1 MLYKETLLYSKMSIE
16 LQDVD
21 AKKYK
26 VKYTRR
32 RSLRESIVQVT
43 SAPNFPLLLGVIAI
57 ALAVTFFKKG
67 PSIVPS
73 ISGRGL
79 ESVKEKLMEERRQR
93 EAKSVTNEEEGQES
107 EEVEE
112 SLEDKE
118 EEEKKND

>member
-1 MLYKETLLYSKMSIE
+1 M
-16 LQDVD
+16 QDVD

-26 VKYTRR
+26 VKYTRK
-32 RSLRESIVQVT
+32 RSLRESIMQVT

-67 PSIVPS
+67 PSIIPS

-79 ESVKEKLMEERRQR
+79 EGLKEKLMEERRQR
-93 EAKSVTNEEEGQES
+93 EAKTETDEAEGQES

-112 SLEDKE
+112 MLDDKE
-118 EEEKKND
+118 EEEKKKD